1 MELTTSEIA
10 TGIVFVAVV
19 LLSFRH
25 SKDRKELLR
34 SLLGV
39 VKAFA
44 AWKGWTAVLS
54 YLIFMAAVVALAY
67 VGQHGDGRVAAAGC
81 ARRGSH

>member
-19 LLSFRH
+19 LLSFGH

-44 AWKGWTAVLS
+44 AWRAGRLS
-54 YLIFMAAVVALAY
+54 SPI
-67 VGQHGDGRVAAAGC
+67 
-81 ARRGSH
+81 